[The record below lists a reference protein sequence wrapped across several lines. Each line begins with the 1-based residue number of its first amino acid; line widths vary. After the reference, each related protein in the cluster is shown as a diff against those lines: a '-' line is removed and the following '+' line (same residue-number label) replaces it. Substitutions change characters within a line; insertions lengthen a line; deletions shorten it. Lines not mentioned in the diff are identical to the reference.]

1 MTTTILD
8 TNEDEI
14 VKNDLFT
21 VTEVTDCGDIFMLKT
36 SSLLNPCP
44 ITWTNFLLPYAS
56 FIWNIPEW
64 CYDWSE
70 LFIWQDI
77 NLAPDNVKV
86 WVDIFNITWTYL
98 WATPTWLNEIIPDN
112 SLTKLITPAI
122 HDWTKTVTAS
132 SINLLSGNIKNWITI
147 FGTTW
152 NYVWEPNPTAF
163 TYKWYHVW
171 YTHWAE
177 FIDDDKVVLAYSKW
191 AVSDANNVYLCY
203 SSWADVWINNVVY
216 TTVLRYNISSWVL
229 STIINDVVINW
240 TYTWTRFREWPTSAT
255 FRVMLNTTAGSPYS
269 YREVT
274 LATWAVTSSTTATL
288 WAFLANS
295 ATLDWKTY
303 TPYLTN
309 TTSLNEYSY
318 LYSYYKYR
326 GQSLNVNI
334 SS

>member
-1 MTTTILD
+1 
-8 TNEDEI
+8 
-14 VKNDLFT
+14 
-21 VTEVTDCGDIFMLKT
+21 
-36 SSLLNPCP
+36 
-44 ITWTNFLLPYAS
+44 
-56 FIWNIPEW
+56 
-64 CYDWSE
+64 
-70 LFIWQDI
+70 
-77 NLAPDNVKV
+77 
-86 WVDIFNITWTYL
+86 
-98 WATPTWLNEIIPDN
+98 
-112 SLTKLITPAI
+112 
-122 HDWTKTVTAS
+122 
-132 SINLLSGNIKNWITI
+132 
-147 FGTTW
+147 
-152 NYVWEPNPTAF
+152 
-163 TYKWYHVW
+163 
-171 YTHWAE
+171 
-177 FIDDDKVVLAYSKW
+177 
-191 AVSDANNVYLCY
+191 VYLCY

-255 FRVMLNTTAGSPYS
+255 FRVILNTTAGSPYS

-318 LYSYYKYR
+318 LYSYNKYR